1 MSIQIR
7 ITVSKEINSLLERV
21 SKKLGKK
28 KSMLARELMEQ
39 KMYDLELIQKELQEM
54 REYVASRGKLIVD
67 CRELV
72 RMDFVAAGEL
82 LNETVTFRAS
92 GKDIVF
98 LDVSSIVAALMSVMG
113 IHELADIRKRRF

>member
-7 ITVSKEINSLLERV
+7 ITVSKEINDLLERV

-54 REYVASRGKLIVD
+54 EKK
-67 CRELV
+67 
-72 RMDFVAAGEL
+72 
-82 LNETVTFRAS
+82 N
-92 GKDIVF
+92 
-98 LDVSSIVAALMSVMG
+98 
-113 IHELADIRKRRF
+113 

>member
-7 ITVSKEINSLLERV
+7 ITVSKEINDLLERV

-54 REYVASRGKLIVD
+54 DKKS
-67 CRELV
+67 
-72 RMDFVAAGEL
+72 
-82 LNETVTFRAS
+82 
-92 GKDIVF
+92 
-98 LDVSSIVAALMSVMG
+98 
-113 IHELADIRKRRF
+113 